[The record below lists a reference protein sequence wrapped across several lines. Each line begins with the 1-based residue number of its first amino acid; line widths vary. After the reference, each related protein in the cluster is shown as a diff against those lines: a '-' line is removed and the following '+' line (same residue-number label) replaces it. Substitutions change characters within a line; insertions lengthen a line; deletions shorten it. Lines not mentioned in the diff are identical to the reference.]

1 MQKKDGGTLAAWWK
15 ARVKNSP
22 GFVYILYAVFGLAA
36 VLFCLIGS
44 GIRCDR
50 EREKEPEKGNE
61 VTERA
66 AEGRDALESRLIE
79 VLSKIRGAGRVDVLV
94 TYETNGEIVTAVVRQ
109 TDEDVKDANGTG
121 GNETSRS
128 LREVTEPA
136 TVETENGHKPIVLY
150 EKEPIVRGVIVVAE
164 GASDFSVRQK
174 LQAAVHAA
182 AGIPIE
188 RIEVFEMSYGGS

>member
-1 MQKKDGGTLAAWWK
+1 MLKKDGGTLAARWK
-15 ARVKNSP
+15 ARVKKSP
-22 GFVYILYAVFGLAA
+22 GFVYILYAACGLIA
-36 VLFCLIGS
+36 VLLYLIGS
-44 GIRCDR
+44 EIRCGGGTQKAH
-50 EREKEPEKGNE
+50 EEGNG
-61 VTERA
+61 VTERTE
-66 AEGRDALESRLIE
+66 EGRDALESRLIE

-94 TYETNGEIVTAVVRQ
+94 TYETTGEIVTATVRQ

-121 GNETSRS
+121 GSETSRS
-128 LREVTEPA
+128 IREVTEPA

-150 EKEPIVRGVIVVAE
+150 EKEPVVRGVIVVAE
-164 GASDFSVRQK
+164 GASDFTVRQK